1 MFFMMAP
8 MEAINDANGVDESPK
23 REMSPLPLPVSRA
36 LLKLGEDLNRARR
49 RRRMTQQSVAE
60 RIGASLTTVKRLEAG
75 DPRVPL
81 HFLARVLHLFGELQR
96 LKDLLD
102 SGLDDIGLNL
112 MDEQLPKRIRA
123 PRKPASNAL

>member
-1 MFFMMAP
+1 VG
-8 MEAINDANGVDESPK
+8 AINYANGVGESPK

>member
-1 MFFMMAP
+1 
-8 MEAINDANGVDESPK
+8 
-23 REMSPLPLPVSRA
+23 VSRA

>member
-8 MEAINDANGVDESPK
+8 MEAINDADGAGESPK